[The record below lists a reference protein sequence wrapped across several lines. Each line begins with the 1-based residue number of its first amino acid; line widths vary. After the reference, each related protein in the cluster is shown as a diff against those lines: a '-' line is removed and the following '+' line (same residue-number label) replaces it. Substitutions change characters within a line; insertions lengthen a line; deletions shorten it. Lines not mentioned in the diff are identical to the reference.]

1 MKLKYILPVAM
12 FVGAT
17 FTTSCVKD
25 LEVENIN
32 PQEVSDFNE
41 DYIFNKI
48 YGNLVLTGQTG
59 PNGDSDL
66 DDIDEGTSNMTRL
79 IWNLNTLT
87 TDEAHCWWNDPGM
100 PELNRNTWTN
110 SNVMTK
116 ALYYRLMFGVTLCNF
131 YLDNASGDDDATR
144 QKRAEARFMRAL
156 HYYYLMDIYAN
167 PPFLT
172 HLSSENAPQI
182 HRADLFNF
190 IESELKDVI
199 GEGDG
204 AEKSVTLYKKGEPST
219 YSWTSI
225 TNEVLAAPR
234 TIDYGRA
241 DKAAGL
247 LLLSRLYLNAEV
259 YTGTARWADAKKYA
273 DQTIGTSYTLCTQGN
288 AGFSAYQLLF
298 MGDNDTNGAQ
308 NEIILPA
315 LHDGELTQTWGGSL
329 FMIAAPVAETMKQEH
344 LYGNEADYAAGE
356 EVPYAAKV
364 TGYGTTEAWDI
375 GLRARKQFS
384 TIFFGERA
392 SDNSVKKGVPYELVK
407 AVGDDRAIFYTSTQK
422 LSIEKED
429 DKNQGLIYMK
439 YNNIHSDGTSGHHTG
454 GQFVDTDYPIFRL
467 AEAYLISAEADARTN
482 GGQCTTAGV
491 ERIKALRS
499 RANVKTGNLYD
510 GLGADA
516 ISAVSL
522 EDIFKEWSR
531 EFGFEGMRRQ
541 VLIRWNRYAGQSDYT
556 WEWMGGSQAG
566 VPIDKR
572 FNIFPIPD
580 SELNAN
586 SNLEPNYK

>member
-1 MKLKYILPVAM
+1 MKLKYILPAAVL
-12 FVGAT
+12 VSAT
-17 FTTSCVKD
+17 VLTSCVKD
-25 LEVENIN
+25 LEVDNIN

-87 TDEAHCWWNDPGM
+87 TDEGHCWWNDPGM

-110 SNVMTK
+110 SNVMIK

-131 YLDNASGDDDATR
+131 YLENASGSDAATK

-156 HYYYLMDIYAN
+156 HYFYLMDLYAN

-172 HLSSENAPQI
+172 KLSSENAPQI
-182 HRADLFNF
+182 QRADLFLF
-190 IESELKDVI
+190 LESELKDII

-204 AEKSVTLYKKGEPST
+204 D
-219 YSWTSI
+219 
-225 TNEVLAAPR
+225 EVLADAKSV
-234 TIDYGRA
+234 DYGRA
-241 DKAAGL
+241 DKAAGML
-247 LLLSRLYLNAEV
+247 LLARMYLNAEV

-273 DQTIGTSYTLCTQGN
+273 EQTIGTSYTLCTEGK

-315 LHDGELTQTWGGSL
+315 LHDGEQTQTWGGSL

-344 LYGNEADYAAGE
+344 LYGSEDDPQYAGMAAE
-356 EVPYAAKV
+356 DIPLAAKV
-364 TGYGTTEAWDI
+364 VGYGTTEAWDI
-375 GLRARKQFS
+375 GLRARKEFS
-384 TIFFGERA
+384 KVFFGKNA
-392 SDNSVKKGVPYELVK
+392 SNNTVIKGAPKDVVP
-407 AVGDDRAIFYTSTQK
+407 AVGDDRAIFYTSTQD
-422 LSIEKED
+422 LSIQKED
-429 DKNQGLIYMK
+429 NKNHGLIYMK
-439 YNNIHSDGTSGHHTG
+439 YNNIHSDGTAGHHAG
-454 GQFVDTDYPIFRL
+454 GQFVDTDYPMMRL
-467 AEAYLISAEADARTN
+467 AEAYLISAECDAREN
-482 GGQCTTAGV
+482 DGNCTTAGI
-491 ERIKALRS
+491 ERIKALRQ
-499 RANVKTGNLYD
+499 RANVKTGNKYD
-510 GLGADA
+510 GIGADA
-516 ISAVSL
+516 LNKVTL
-522 EDIFKEWSR
+522 EDIFQEWSR
-531 EFGFEGMRRQ
+531 EFGFEGMRRM
-541 VLIRWNRYAGQSDYT
+541 VLIRWNRFGGQTDYT

-566 VPIDKR
+566 KPFDKR

-586 SNLEPNYK
+586 PNIKPNYQ